1 MTDYTQYAA
10 TQHPSVTPPVPDL
23 ETQATGQEPQ
33 DLRLW
38 LRMLSCCTLIE
49 NELRSRLRTEFQT
62 TLPRFDLMSQLTH
75 APKGLKM
82 SELSRLMMV
91 TNGNIT
97 GITDQ
102 LEKDGLVERLKDDT
116 DRRDTLITLLLQRG
130 AAVDL
135 RLPNAATA
143 LMVAAAMGYPEIVE
157 MLLDAGAD
165 LAAVDDRGRGALH
178 AAAQFGFEHN
188 DSLRARRL
196 FDVLLK
202 RGADINHAD
211 NQGMTPLLL
220 LLGAQLRPGSPCMS
234 GSAPATTPPPPIFP
248 MPTWTPS
255 PPISNASRRCPNR
268 PIWGSTDRPT
278 PNNPPRRTPKPI

>member
-1 MTDYTQYAA
+1 MTDYTQFAA
-10 TQHPSVTPPVPDL
+10 TQHPAVTLPMPDL

-82 SELSRLMMV
+82 SDLSRLMMV

-116 DRRDTLITLLLQRG
+116 DRRSSLIRLTPKGRRCHRRMQQAHAAWITSLLGGMAPSARSTLFDLLG
-130 AAVDL
+130 DL
-135 RLPNAATA
+135 KQSAYARLPAA
-143 LMVAAAMGYPEIVE
+143 
-157 MLLDAGAD
+157 
-165 LAAVDDRGRGALH
+165 
-178 AAAQFGFEHN
+178 
-188 DSLRARRL
+188 
-196 FDVLLK
+196 
-202 RGADINHAD
+202 
-211 NQGMTPLLL
+211 
-220 LLGAQLRPGSPCMS
+220 
-234 GSAPATTPPPPIFP
+234 
-248 MPTWTPS
+248 
-255 PPISNASRRCPNR
+255 
-268 PIWGSTDRPT
+268 
-278 PNNPPRRTPKPI
+278 